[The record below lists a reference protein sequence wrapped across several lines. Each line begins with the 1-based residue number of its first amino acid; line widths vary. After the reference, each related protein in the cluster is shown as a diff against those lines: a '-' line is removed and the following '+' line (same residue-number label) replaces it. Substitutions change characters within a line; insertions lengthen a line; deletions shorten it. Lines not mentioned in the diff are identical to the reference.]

1 MTDERRRRACFGA
14 EGSDRSKEG
23 RWRSAGPAARW
34 VFCALGAC
42 AARDETELVR
52 SMEAR
57 GGSSDAASTLESVT
71 HAAEPEPQ
79 ALTPFALRCGEGGL
93 TRRGAN
99 DLSRLPYLQRVTATS
114 AAILYAR
121 RADRALADAVEIT
134 QPDGTLVTTLSA
146 QVDPAAPGGL
156 QRVAYIQGLKPL
168 TYYCYRLIDL
178 TARIGFRTA
187 PLPDTA
193 AVVRFAVFGDSGN
206 ASLERISVRDRLEVQ
221 PIDLVLHTGD
231 IAYEEGTR
239 EQLEQSFFG
248 IYQNLLESVPVFPV
262 PGNHEYVTDSAGPY
276 LEVFDLPGNGVPG
289 ANERWYSFDW
299 GDVHFVALDTE
310 QVRDQQVGWL
320 ERDLA
325 ANRRSWTVVYLHKPP
340 YSSGFHGGSA
350 LVEDAFV
357 PAFQRHGVQLVF
369 AGHDHHYERTLP
381 MAGVTYVVTGGGGKS
396 LRAVGGSE
404 FTAYSESVMHFV
416 GVEVNGVRMRG
427 RAIDAAGREIDAF
440 EITR

>member
-1 MTDERRRRACFGA
+1 MTERAHSGTSRL
-14 EGSDRSKEG
+14 
-23 RWRSAGPAARW
+23 SAGSAARW
-34 VFCALGAC
+34 VLCVLAAC
-42 AARDETELVR
+42 AARDETELV
-52 SMEAR
+52 
-57 GGSSDAASTLESVT
+57 GSFKTLEGSAGAASTIGSVRR
-71 HAAEPEPQ
+71 AAEPERR
-79 ALTPFALRCGEGGL
+79 ALTPFALRCGQGGT
-93 TRRGAN
+93 TRGGAN
-99 DLSRLPYLQRVTATS
+99 ELSRLPYVQRVTATS

-121 RADRALADAVEIT
+121 RNPSAVADAVEIT
-134 QPDGTLVTTLSA
+134 EPDGTPVATLPA

-156 QRVAYIQGLKPL
+156 QRVAYVQGLKPL
-168 TYYCYRLIDL
+168 TYYCYRLAGL
-178 TARIGFRTA
+178 TGRIGFRTA

-193 AVVRFAVFGDSGN
+193 AVVRFAVFGDSGS
-206 ASLERISVRDRLEVQ
+206 ASLAQTTVRDRLEAQ

-239 EQLEQSFFG
+239 EQLEQNFFR
-248 IYQNLLESVPVFPV
+248 IYQNLLGRVPVFPV

-299 GDVHFVALDTE
+299 GDVHFVGLDTE
-310 QVRDQQVGWL
+310 QVHDQQVAWL

-357 PAFQRHGVQLVF
+357 PAFQRYRVQIVF

-381 MAGVTYVVTGGGGKS
+381 MAGVTYVVTGGGGKT

-404 FTAYSESVMHFV
+404 FTVYSESVTHFV
-416 GVEVNGVRMRG
+416 GVEVNGGRMRV
-427 RAIDAAGREIDAF
+427 RAIDAAGRDIDTF

>member
-1 MTDERRRRACFGA
+1 MTERAHHGTSRR
-14 EGSDRSKEG
+14 SG
-23 RWRSAGPAARW
+23 RPAARW
-34 VFCALGAC
+34 VLCVLGAC
-42 AARDETELVR
+42 AARDETELVGAI
-52 SMEAR
+52 ETL
-57 GGSSDAASTLESVT
+57 GGSADAASALGGVT
-71 HAAEPEPQ
+71 RAAEPERH
-79 ALTPFALRCGEGGL
+79 ALTPFALRCGPGGT
-93 TRRGAN
+93 TRGGAN
-99 DLSRLPYLQRVTATS
+99 ELSRLPYVQRVTATS

-121 RADRALADAVEIT
+121 RNARAVADAVEIT
-134 QPDGTLVTTLSA
+134 EPDGTLVATLPA
-146 QVDPAAPGGL
+146 QLDPAAPGGL
-156 QRVAYIQGLKPL
+156 QRVAYVQGLKPL
-168 TYYCYRLIDL
+168 TYYCYRVTDL

-193 AVVRFAVFGDSGN
+193 AVVRFAVFGDSGS
-206 ASLERISVRDRLEVQ
+206 ASFAQTSVRDQLEAQ

-239 EQLEQSFFG
+239 EQLEQNFFR
-248 IYQNLLESVPVFPV
+248 IYQNLLGRVPVFPV

-299 GDVHFVALDTE
+299 GDVHFVGLDTE
-310 QVRDQQVGWL
+310 QVHDQQVAWL
-320 ERDLA
+320 EHDLA
-325 ANRRSWTVVYLHKPP
+325 ANRRPWTVVYLHKPP

-357 PAFQRHGVQLVF
+357 PAFQRHRVQIVF

-381 MAGVTYVVTGGGGKS
+381 MAGVTYVVTGGGGKT

-404 FTAYSESVMHFV
+404 FTVYSESVMHFV
-416 GVEVNGVRMRG
+416 GVEVNGERMRV
-427 RAIDAAGREIDAF
+427 RAIDAAGRDIDTF